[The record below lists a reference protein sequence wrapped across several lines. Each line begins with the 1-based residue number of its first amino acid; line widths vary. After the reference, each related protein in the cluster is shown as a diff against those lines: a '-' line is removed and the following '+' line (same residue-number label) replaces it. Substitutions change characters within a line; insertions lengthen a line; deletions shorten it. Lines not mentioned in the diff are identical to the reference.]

1 MDAGNLNL
9 LKFLGDARQFI
20 IPVYQRKYSWTL
32 TQCEQLWN
40 DILGAGKTSGNAR
53 HFLGTVVYIANND
66 AHNAP
71 LLVIDGQ
78 QRITTLTLLLLA
90 LAKNGWHKRA
100 LRRFFSAQDL

>member
-1 MDAGNLNL
+1 ME
-9 LKFLGDARQFI
+9 DARQFI

-32 TQCEQLWN
+32 VQCEQFWN
-40 DILGAGKTSGNAR
+40 DILRAGKTSGNAG

-78 QRITTLTLLLLA
+78 
-90 LAKNGWHKRA
+90 
-100 LRRFFSAQDL
+100 